1 MQTQDILEN
10 QPWTLI
16 EDEMLG
22 AEIPNDSTEDD
33 STPTDVPKPK
43 PITSPVQPTKT
54 SDNPFRLLAED
65 IGIELDDN
73 WDGDADEFKQHLTE
87 SIRQEVLSNMNL
99 DNPVV
104 DGFIKYVSNGGN
116 PYEFIEAMNNSSVD
130 RMTPEQVY
138 ISYMKSTTSLS
149 DDRIK
154 KMMYRSKDSGEFE
167 DDVESFKEEMKS
179 AQDAQIQSIIEQQE
193 QAKLERLELA
203 KQAGIER
210 KRLAKQKTL
219 LGVPVSKN
227 TEFERFYLN
236 PSERINY
243 EGKTYT
249 VTPYQKRLMERQ
261 KNPLE
266 YEALLAY
273 LEFVNYKLP
282 SDGTQIR
289 TEMTKDLKSKLNAY
303 YSDGTKTTRLID
315 ES

>member
-22 AEIPNDSTEDD
+22 TDITEDTTVTDEQSTEK
-33 STPTDVPKPK
+33 SAP
-43 PITSPVQPTKT
+43 PVQKQPTQPRQ

-65 IGIELDDN
+65 IGISLDDD
-73 WDGDADEFKQHLTE
+73 WDGDADEFKEYLTE
-87 SIRQEVLSNMNL
+87 AVRQDVLSSMNL

-116 PYEFIEAMNNSSVD
+116 PYEFIEAMNNTSIDKMSA
-130 RMTPEQVY
+130 EQVY

-154 KMMYRSKDSGEFE
+154 KMMYRAKDSGEFE
-167 DDVESFKEEMKS
+167 DDVESFKEEMKN
-179 AQDAQIQSIIEQQE
+179 AQDEQIQAIILQQE
-193 QAKLERLELA
+193 KAKLERLELA

-219 LGVPVSKN
+219 LGIPVSKN
-227 TEFERFYLN
+227 TEFEKFYLN
-236 PSERINY
+236 PSERVTY

-273 LEFVNYKLP
+273 LEFINYKLP
-282 SDGTQIR
+282 SDSNQVR
-289 TEMTKDLKSKLNAY
+289 TEMTRDLKSRLNAY